1 MRVYRI
7 QDLNVAAVLYCLRL
21 EALLHLLRFYET
33 GEDRCEVLKD
43 RSKAAKL
50 IFYLL
55 DSLLV
60 KVYCLGELSKVLVAL
75 FDEAFHILVNTLHVD
90 THSLAVF
97 SDALLYRTEPS
108 LELLLCLLLLVRHA
122 PF

>member
-1 MRVYRI
+1 M
-7 QDLNVAAVLYCLRL
+7 
-21 EALLHLLRFYET
+21 LRFYET
-33 GEDRCEVLKD
+33 GEDRCKVLKD

-90 THSLAVF
+90 AHSLAVF
-97 SDALLYRTEPS
+97 RDALLNCTEPS
-108 LELLLCLLLLVRHA
+108 FELLLCLLLLVRHA